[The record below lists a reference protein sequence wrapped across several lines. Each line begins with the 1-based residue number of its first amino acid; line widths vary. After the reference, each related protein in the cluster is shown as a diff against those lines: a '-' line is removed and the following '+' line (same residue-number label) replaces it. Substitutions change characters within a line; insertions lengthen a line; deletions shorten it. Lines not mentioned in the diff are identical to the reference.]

1 MKDQLH
7 APLVEAFAK
16 QGYHILCEK
25 PMATTIE
32 ECVDMVKQ
40 VQASEEKKI
49 FGVGHGTSFDIMAYH
64 IIISMTLM
72 NSIAILALQPSCQAG
87 YRFWSIRR
95 NHQYPGM
102 YDFT

>member
-49 FGVGHGTSFDIMAYH
+49 FGVGHGASSYSMACH
-64 IIISMTLM
+64 NKHSA
-72 NSIAILALQPSCQAG
+72 NE
-87 YRFWSIRR
+87 
-95 NHQYPGM
+95 QYC
-102 YDFT
+102 DTHLTTELSSR

>member
-1 MKDQLH
+1 MGRIADAVIVAVLVRPRIWLGSKLRADNKDQLH

-49 FGVGHGTSFDIMAYH
+49 FGVGHGTSSCTMAYH
-64 IIISMTLM
+64 DK
-72 NSIAILALQPSCQAG
+72 
-87 YRFWSIRR
+87 
-95 NHQYPGM
+95 PG
-102 YDFT
+102 